1 MPPAYK
7 GVGASHGEADHARS
21 GLFVIVMGPSGAG
34 KSTLVAVIREEL
46 PQVVYVPSVT
56 TRAPR
61 PNETPGKTYQFVTDA
76 EFDRLVAQGAF
87 LEWAR
92 YGGSRYGT
100 LREDVVR
107 GLWEGKVLLKE
118 MEAQGVE
125 QVLRTL
131 PRGQV
136 FLVFVDAGPWEV
148 LRERITARAPMSE
161 EELNAR
167 HTRYLAEIAWKQEAD
182 AVIHNPDGALEGA
195 KQEALRVVRAA
206 LANVC

>member
-1 MPPAYK
+1 MPPAQK
-7 GVGASHGEADHARS
+7 EVGASHGGARRAQR

-34 KSTLVAVIREEL
+34 KSTLVAAIREAL
-46 PQVVYVPSVT
+46 PEVVYVPSVT

-61 PNETPGKTYQFVTDA
+61 PNETPGKTYRFVSDA
-76 EFDRLVAQGAF
+76 EFDRLAAQDAF

-92 YGGSRYGT
+92 YGGNRYGT

-107 GLWEGKVLLKE
+107 GLGEGKVLLKE

-125 QVLRTL
+125 QVLRAL
-131 PRGQV
+131 PREQV

-167 HTRYLAEIAWKQEAD
+167 YARYLAETEWKQKAD
-182 AVIHNPDGALEGA
+182 AVIANPDGALEGA
-195 KQEALRVVRAA
+195 KQEVLRVMRAV
-206 LANVC
+206 LAHVC